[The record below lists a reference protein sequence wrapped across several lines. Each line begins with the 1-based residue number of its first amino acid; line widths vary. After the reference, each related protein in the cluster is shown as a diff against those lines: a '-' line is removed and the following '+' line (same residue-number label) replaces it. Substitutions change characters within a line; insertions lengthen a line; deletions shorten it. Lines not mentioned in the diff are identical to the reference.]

1 MSLAHREK
9 LLFSG
14 KRIYFSGSCDRI
26 HCCGFCSVAL
36 TTKSNQ
42 VMGEMSILAYIFR
55 PQSTAVY
62 RLSSRLDWKA
72 GPLASPNS
80 ILWLRNSLHSQ
91 MKNSA
96 C

>member
-36 TTKSNQ
+36 ITKSNQ
-42 VMGEMSILAYIFR
+42 VMGEMSILADIFR
-55 PQSTAVY
+55 SQSITEG
-62 RLSSRLDWKA
+62 STE
-72 GPLASPNS
+72 
-80 ILWLRNSLHSQ
+80 
-91 MKNSA
+91 
-96 C
+96 